1 MYVGVFLLS
10 VVIGLLE
17 GYFFGRSM
25 SPGSLCSEREERL
38 QQNLCAVAKGE
49 AINLLAQRLL
59 M

>member
-10 VVIGLLE
+10 VVTGLLE
-17 GYFFGRSM
+17 GCFSAAPCR
-25 SPGSLCSEREERL
+25 PVVCAPNERNGFR
-38 QQNLCAVAKGE
+38 QNLCAVAKGE